1 MEHAQWVGIGEAAAL
16 TGTTPN
22 AIRHMHRSGLLPEP
36 GRGPGERRRY
46 GYEDV
51 VRILWVRG
59 MTELGTPA
67 AEVRS
72 GMEAAA
78 AGRGDLLAEL
88 EASLERHREQAG
100 ELLSAV
106 RRLHAAAGDLRVASS
121 PFTSSAPARGPG
133 PVSVSVSG
141 EGASHDLPAPA
152 TAGGAAAAGAGD
164 RGALRPTVP
173 AGRPAGGRAGPRL
186 LGAPAGP
193 GGGGTCGG
201 LPGSGLHRHPAHPH
215 RPAAG
220 RPPLPPAMSPA
231 LSRLAH
237 LLTPHPNPD

>member
-72 GMEAAA
+72 GMEGAA

-121 PFTSSAPARGPG
+121 PFTSSAPA
-133 PVSVSVSG
+133 
-141 EGASHDLPAPA
+141 PA
-152 TAGGAAAAGAGD
+152 
-164 RGALRPTVP
+164 R
-173 AGRPAGGRAGPRL
+173 PRL
-186 LGAPAGP
+186 
-193 GGGGTCGG
+193 
-201 LPGSGLHRHPAHPH
+201 
-215 RPAAG
+215 
-220 RPPLPPAMSPA
+220 
-231 LSRLAH
+231 RLR
-237 LLTPHPNPD
+237 LRRRG